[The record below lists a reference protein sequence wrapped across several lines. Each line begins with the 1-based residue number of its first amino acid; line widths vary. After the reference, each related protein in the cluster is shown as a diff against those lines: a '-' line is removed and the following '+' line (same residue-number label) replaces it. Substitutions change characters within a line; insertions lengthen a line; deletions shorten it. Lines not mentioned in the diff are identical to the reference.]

1 MRQVTAQQI
10 GYLARIVLAIGIEGD
25 HCIGTGGQ
33 GVPYA
38 AEQAAHQGLIGKGED
53 VELES
58 EALGHLEW
66 FVARLSPWFA
76 DGRGDEMQAARFQ
89 SATCFIEFGENRL
102 DGDEAMV
109 GDEQHVDAHA
119 DTVAAM
125 A

>member
-10 GYLARIVLAIGIEGD
+10 GYLARIVLAIGIERD

-66 FVARLSPWFA
+66 FVAYLSPWFA
-76 DGRGDEMQAARFQ
+76 EDGRDKVHPTWFQ
-89 SATCFIEFGENRL
+89 RATCFVEFSQDGL
-102 DGDEAMV
+102 DGNEAMLRN
-109 GDEQHVDAHA
+109 E
-119 DTVAAM
+119 
-125 A
+125 